1 MSCDTFLAHRAQT
14 KVSAVCRYFVP
25 AKTKEREE
33 NHHTH
38 GHTALFPPNER
49 CDIIPGPQ
57 CMHDEFQ
64 NRLFGTHAAARPRH
78 DRQPP
83 SRQPPLLRRRLCR
96 HRTRAQRLRRRTSRS
111 AMISLLLFTTASF
124 HHRFCSPP
132 LLFTTAS
139 VHHRFFFHHRRY
151 FSPAPHRFF
160 SPPLLSVH
168 HRFFS
173 PPLPSTTAS
182 FHDRFFSRPLPF
194 TTASFHDRFF
204 SPPRLFRP
212 AALFPCISQRSVRVS
227 VSRFCT
233 PVRLCYP

>member
-1 MSCDTFLAHRAQT
+1 
-14 KVSAVCRYFVP
+14 
-25 AKTKEREE
+25 
-33 NHHTH
+33 
-38 GHTALFPPNER
+38 
-49 CDIIPGPQ
+49 
-57 CMHDEFQ
+57 MHDEFQ

-151 FSPAPHRFF
+151 FSPGPHRFF

-212 AALFPCISQRSVRVS
+212 AALFSVHIAEVS
-227 VSRFCT
+227 TSVCLAFLHTCQAVLSLACVTASRMLRDFLHFVCMY
-233 PVRLCYP
+233 V